1 MIRLF
6 VAIPL
11 PELVR
16 TQLTMLQSGLQG
28 ARWIKPDN
36 IHLTLR
42 FIGEVR
48 NDLAS
53 EVDRALSDIAAPAF
67 ELELGGI
74 GSFAR
79 GKQPHALWAG
89 VAKSEPLLRLQA
101 KIESALVRT
110 GLEAEERKFSSH
122 ITIARLKEMR
132 PNRVEAW
139 VADHGAF
146 KTASFPVD
154 RFALF
159 SSFLKPEGALYIE
172 EASYP
177 LEGYGGGT

>member
-11 PELVR
+11 PEQIR
-16 TQLTMLQSGLQG
+16 TQLTMMQSGLQG
-28 ARWIKPDN
+28 ARWLKPEN

-42 FIGEVR
+42 FIGEAR

-53 EVDRALSDIAAPAF
+53 DIDSALSEITAPAF
-67 ELELGGI
+67 TLELEDI

-79 GKQPHALWAG
+79 GKRPHALWAG
-89 VAKSEPLLRLQA
+89 IAKSEPLSHLQA
-101 KIESALVRT
+101 KIESTLVRA
-110 GLEAEERKFSSH
+110 GLAAEERKFSPH
-122 ITIARLKEMR
+122 ITIARLKEMSS
-132 PNRVEAW
+132 NRVEAW
-139 VADHGAF
+139 VADYAGFRSPPF
-146 KTASFPVD
+146 KVD

-172 EASYP
+172 ETSYP
-177 LEGYGGGT
+177 LEG

>member
-11 PELVR
+11 PETIS
-16 TQLTMLQSGLQG
+16 TQLSLLQSGLQG
-28 ARWIKPDN
+28 ARWIKPEN

-53 EVDRALSDIAAPAF
+53 DIDMGLSEVSGPPF
-67 ELELGGI
+67 ELALDGVN
-74 GSFAR
+74 SFSR
-79 GKQPHALWAG
+79 GKNPHTLWVG
-89 VAKSEPLLRLQA
+89 LAKSEPLAHLQA
-101 KIESALVRT
+101 KIETTLVRA
-110 GLEAEERKFSSH
+110 GLEAETRNFSPH

-132 PNRVEAW
+132 PNRVATWAAE
-139 VADHGAF
+139 HGAF
-146 KTASFPVD
+146 RTAAFPVD

-159 SSFLKPEGALYIE
+159 SSFLKPDGAVHIE
-172 EASYP
+172 ETSYP
-177 LEGYGGGT
+177 LAG